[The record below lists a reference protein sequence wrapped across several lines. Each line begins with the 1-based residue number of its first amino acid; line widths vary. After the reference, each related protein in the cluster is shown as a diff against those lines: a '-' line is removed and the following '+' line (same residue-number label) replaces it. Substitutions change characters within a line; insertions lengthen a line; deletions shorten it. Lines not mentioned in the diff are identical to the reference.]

1 METILEEAQRL
12 VYGDRNQ
19 DYGHP
24 LDDFDR
30 AGRIIGAILGIP
42 DVPAEKVPLI
52 MEAIKISRECN
63 RPKRDN
69 AVDGA
74 GYWATLEMVHAERE
88 RRKYEACPAF
98 TIVESPASAK
108 GNGHANGEI
117 HPSA

>member
-1 METILEEAQRL
+1 MTDGNGHTKETVLEEAQRL

-42 DVPAEKVPLI
+42 DVPAEKLPLI

-74 GYWATLEMVHAERE
+74 GYWGTLEMVHDERE
-88 RRKYEACPAF
+88 RRKHTACPALPF
-98 TIVESPASAK
+98 LREQGRAD
-108 GNGHANGEI
+108 
-117 HPSA
+117 